1 MQVSQNLNGSHD
13 TDRLI
18 SRIVNDKLGRDLEE
32 GKQLNRGYNTIRPD
46 LADKNHHNTTV
57 NWTESEIKPKDIL
70 KLISIF
76 QMTYMGAPMIYYGDE
91 AGMWGATDP
100 YCRKPMLWDDIKYED
115 ETNGT
120 LHSKKEKYEVKR
132 DHELFEW
139 YKKIIKI
146 RKENKALSRGHF
158 REVLA
163 DNERD
168 VIAYERFNETD
179 YILVVINN
187 SEKDIE
193 KIKLYINEKNIK
205 MADLMTGKE
214 YSVGVNGEFEIS
226 VNKKNG
232 VILKRVS
239 Q

>member
-1 MQVSQNLNGSHD
+1 M
-13 TDRLI
+13 
-18 SRIVNDKLGRDLEE
+18 
-32 GKQLNRGYNTIRPD
+32 
-46 LADKNHHNTTV
+46 
-57 NWTESEIKPKDIL
+57 
-70 KLISIF
+70 
-76 QMTYMGAPMIYYGDE
+76 
-91 AGMWGATDP
+91 
-100 YCRKPMLWDDIKYED
+100 
-115 ETNGT
+115 
-120 LHSKKEKYEVKR
+120 
-132 DHELFEW
+132 
-139 YKKIIKI
+139 
-146 RKENKALSRGHF
+146 
-158 REVLA
+158 A